1 MKMLVTCLRLICYLW
16 ACIPTEGFTS
26 FILLRNEA
34 LFTSHNLL
42 LIILCCMLAMPVAI
56 QM

>member
-1 MKMLVTCLRLICYLW
+1 MCYLW
-16 ACIPTEGFTS
+16 AFIPTEGFTS
-26 FILLRNEA
+26 FILLFNEA